1 MAQTVSHQ
9 IQLSRSAGTAK
20 VDFPQEKK
28 DPRLKQQKLDLEG
41 DVGTQYITLGG
52 GSVRMDGSTIKNGHA
67 GYGEAILKDIN
78 ETDNEIIIYLQMT
91 GGNGYQSGLAGI
103 VKVDRSRIR
112 TDRDLEI
119 VGDEPEIHY
128 DQDYHGQI
136 LMKNHAEY
144 RIPVVPVEGT
154 QVKFDNIVP
163 YNKTKPLGWNAKRFS
178 SRMRALPSAEQF
190 SDLKYLLQ

>member
-9 IQLSRSAGTAK
+9 IQLSCSGGTAK
-20 VDFPQEKK
+20 VDFPQGK

-52 GSVRMDGSTIKNGHA
+52 GTTRASGHA

-91 GGNGYQSGLAGI
+91 SGNGYQSGLAGI

-112 TDRDLEI
+112 NDRDLEI
-119 VGDEPEIHY
+119 VGDENEINY

-136 LMKNHAEY
+136 LMGNGAEY

>member
-9 IQLSRSAGTAK
+9 IQLSRSSGTAK
-20 VDFPQEKK
+20 VDFPQGK
-28 DPRLKQQKLDLEG
+28 DPRIKQQKLDLEG

-52 GSVRMDGSTIKNGHA
+52 GSTRASGLA
-67 GYGEAILKDIN
+67 GYAEAILKDIN
-78 ETDNEIIIYLQMT
+78 ETENEIIIYLQMT
-91 GGNGYQSGLAGI
+91 SGNGYQSGLAGI

-119 VGDEPEIHY
+119 IGDEKEINY

-178 SRMRALPSAEQF
+178 CRMRALPSDEQF
-190 SDLKYLLQ
+190 NDLKYLLQ